1 MTAERPRRD
10 WRDTVA
16 EAADLALL
24 GLAVAVAALPLL
36 TLAPAVATAS
46 AALHDRS
53 VTGSWPPVRTSLA
66 RFGRALPAGAAVSA
80 VALAAVVLLAADL
93 LALATGRVPGGGPAL
108 AVTAVVVAAL
118 LGYAGLVAV
127 AVGRTGGRGW
137 RSAAR
142 HAARTCLHR
151 PGVWAAAAGTCAL
164 ATLLAAL
171 VTPVAVP
178 ILGGYTLA
186 ALHAVDARRPAGAPE
201 PAEARDLAI
210 RPEAS

>member
-1 MTAERPRRD
+1 MNAEAPRRD

-24 GLAVAVAALPLL
+24 GLAVAVASLPVL

-46 AALHDRS
+46 AALHDRA
-53 VTGSWPPVRTSLA
+53 VTGSWPPARTNLT
-66 RFGRALPAGAAVSA
+66 RFGRAVPAGTAVSA
-80 VALAAVVLLAADL
+80 VVLAVAALLAVDL

-137 RSAAR
+137 RPAAR
-142 HAARTCLHR
+142 STARTCARH
-151 PGVWAAAAGTCAL
+151 PGAWAAAAGIGGL
-164 ATLLAAL
+164 AALLAAL

-178 ILGGYTLA
+178 ILGGYALA
-186 ALHAVDARRPAGAPE
+186 ALHAVDARRRARAPE
-201 PAEARDLAI
+201 PPDARPATLGPA
-210 RPEAS
+210 AS

>member
-24 GLAVAVAALPLL
+24 GLVVAVAALPVL
-36 TLAPAVATAS
+36 TLAPAVAAAS

-53 VTGSWPPVRTSLA
+53 VTGSWPPARTSLA
-66 RFGRALPAGAAVSA
+66 RFARGLPAGAAVSA
-80 VALAAVVLLAADL
+80 VALAVAALLAADL
-93 LALATGRVPGGGPAL
+93 LALATGRVPGRWPAL

-127 AVGRTGGRGW
+127 AVGRTEGRGW

-142 HAARTCLHR
+142 HVTGTCLHR

-164 ATLLAAL
+164 ATVLTAL

-178 ILGGYTLA
+178 ILGGYALA
-186 ALHAVDARRPAGAPE
+186 ALHAVDGRRLSRAAG
-201 PAEARDLAI
+201 PAEVPAPL

>member
-24 GLAVAVAALPLL
+24 GLVVAVAALPLL
-36 TLAPAVATAS
+36 TLAPAVATAA
-46 AALHDRS
+46 AALHDRA
-53 VTGSWPPVRTSLA
+53 VTGSWPPARTSLA
-66 RFGRALPAGAAVSA
+66 RFGRALPAGAAVSV
-80 VALAAVVLLAADL
+80 VALAVVALLAADL
-93 LALATGRVPGGGPAL
+93 LALAGGRVPGGRPAL
-108 AVTAVVVAAL
+108 AVTAVVVAAV

-142 HAARTCLHR
+142 HAAGTCARH

-178 ILGGYTLA
+178 ILGGYALA
-186 ALHAVDARRPAGAPE
+186 ALHALDARRRSAVPE
-201 PAEARDLAI
+201 P
-210 RPEAS
+210 S

>member
-1 MTAERPRRD
+1 MTAVSVRPDSAPARAD
-10 WRDTVA
+10 WRDTLR
-16 EAADLALL
+16 EATDLALL
-24 GLAVAVAALPLL
+24 GFAVALAALPVL

-53 VTGSWPPVRTSLA
+53 VTGAWPDARTSLR

-80 VALAAVVLLAADL
+80 VVLAAAALLAADV

-108 AVTAVVVAAL
+108 ALTTVVVAVL

-137 RSAAR
+137 RAAAR
-142 HAARTCLHR
+142 HVARSCPARL
-151 PGVWAAAAGTCAL
+151 GVWAAASGVCSL
-164 ATLLAAL
+164 AVLLGVL

-178 ILGGYTLA
+178 ILGGYALA
-186 ALHAVDARRPAGAPE
+186 ALHVLDARRPAPAPD
-201 PAEARDLAI
+201 P
-210 RPEAS
+210 S